1 MLHLATDK
9 GEANMDNKTGG
20 RVAGSTACS
29 ETYEIA
35 ATDPHYIIATPD
47 WTAEGY
53 GCGFALNEKANKNYA
68 IVAACG
74 SEAVET
80 PLKQAFTALYNDTF
94 NGILMQNYRAKY
106 AEFALDTTDATL
118 ADGSAALHFSGI
130 QSADDYGTALNCP
143 IYGYAFSHDGVPFIV
158 AYIVMDESAADD
170 AKQTEMKGYVDE
182 MINTVRTAQ

>member
-1 MLHLATDK
+1 MLLLATDK

-35 ATDPHYIIATPD
+35 VTDPHYIIATPD

-53 GCGFALNEKANKNYA
+53 GCGFALNEKGNKNYA

-80 PLKQAFTALYNDTF
+80 PLKEAFTAL
-94 NGILMQNYRAKY
+94 
-106 AEFALDTTDATL
+106 
-118 ADGSAALHFSGI
+118 
-130 QSADDYGTALNCP
+130 
-143 IYGYAFSHDGVPFIV
+143 
-158 AYIVMDESAADD
+158 
-170 AKQTEMKGYVDE
+170 
-182 MINTVRTAQ
+182 